1 MSLYQSAVKKP
12 IMTALVFVAIAIIG
26 VYSLSKLPVDL
37 LPDMGSNSIMVFT
50 TYPGV
55 SASDIENN
63 ISKPLENALNG
74 LSDLKHI
81 TSVSKEN
88 FSIIFLQF
96 EYGID
101 IV

>member
-1 MSLYQSAVKKP
+1 
-12 IMTALVFVAIAIIG
+12 
-26 VYSLSKLPVDL
+26 
-37 LPDMGSNSIMVFT
+37 MVFT

-63 ISKPLENALNG
+63 ISKPLENALNERF
-74 LSDLKHI
+74 KTYNFCI
-81 TSVSKEN
+81 KEN

-101 IV
+101 IVEATNDVRDKLDMINQL